1 MTITRSGITALL
13 RPLVLLAVGAFAA
26 TILIVLMSLFLLS
39 LIIMRD
45 IPSSNVATCY
55 VGILLY
61 TLVESACH
69 SERSE

>member
-1 MTITRSGITALL
+1 MTITRSGITALW

-45 IPSSNVATCY
+45 IPSPEVATCY

-61 TLVESACH
+61 TRVESACH
-69 SERSE
+69 SDRSE